1 MGQRKKNA
9 ENYSLNFKTK
19 VISEIEFGK
28 YATAEEAR
36 KKYGIG
42 GKMTVYRWLKDF
54 KKENLI
60 NKEVFLQ
67 KNEKTKEEQTLKKQ
81 VKALEKALREE
92 QIKTLVLE
100 TLVKQAN
107 RYYDTDLKKNFGE
120 LVQKS

>member
-1 MGQRKKNA
+1 MGQRKKNT

-60 NKEVFLQ
+60 SKEVFLQ
-67 KNEKTKEEQTLKKQ
+67 KNEKTKEDQTLKKQ
-81 VKALEKALREE
+81 IKTLEKALREE